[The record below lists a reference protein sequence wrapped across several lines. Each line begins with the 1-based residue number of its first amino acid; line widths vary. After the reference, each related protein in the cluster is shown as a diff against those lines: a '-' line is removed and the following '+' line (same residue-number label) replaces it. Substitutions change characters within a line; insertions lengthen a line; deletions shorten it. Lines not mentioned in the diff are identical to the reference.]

1 MPDVTVHP
9 HGSRWA
15 VATSDSSSPLREF
28 ETREAALTSARS
40 LADGGDV
47 EVLEE
52 APSSLGERHSETQPE
67 GAEIAPEPADGL
79 TDPERPRTEQGGL

>member
-15 VATSDSSSPLREF
+15 VATSDISSPVREF
-28 ETREAALTSARS
+28 ETREAALTSAQT
-40 LADGGDV
+40 LADGGNV

-52 APSSLGERHSETQPE
+52 DPTTLSEPSSDASVR
-67 GAEIAPEPADGL
+67 ADG
-79 TDPERPRTEQGGL
+79 TPREPVDGMVDPERPRTEQGGL

>member
-15 VATSDSSSPLREF
+15 VATSDSSSPVREF

-40 LADGGDV
+40 LAGDGAV

-52 APSSLGERHSETQPE
+52 DPSTLGDERGGAQPE
-67 GAEIAPEPADGL
+67 GAEIAPAAADGM

>member
-15 VATSDSSSPLREF
+15 VATSDSSSPVREF
-28 ETREAALTSARS
+28 ETREAAITSARS
-40 LADGGDV
+40 LAGDGSV

-52 APSSLGERHSETQPE
+52 DPSSLGEERGAAQPE
-67 GAEIAPEPADGL
+67 GAEIAPEAVDGMD
-79 TDPERPRTEQGGL
+79 DPERPRTEQGGL

>member
-9 HGSRWA
+9 HGNRWA
-15 VATSDSSSPLREF
+15 VTTSDASSPLREF

-47 EVLEE
+47 EVRDEDPSTLEE
-52 APSSLGERHSETQPE
+52 PDTHLDPA
-67 GAEIAPEPADGL
+67 GAEIAPEPMDGL
-79 TDPERPRTEQGGL
+79 TDIERPRTEQGGL